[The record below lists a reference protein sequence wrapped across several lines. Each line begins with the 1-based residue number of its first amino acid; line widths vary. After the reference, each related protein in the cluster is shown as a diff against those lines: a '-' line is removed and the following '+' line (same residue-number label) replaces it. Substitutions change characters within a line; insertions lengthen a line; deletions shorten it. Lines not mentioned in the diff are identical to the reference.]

1 MAALTGQWR
10 DALTVKPMKLSDL
23 TSAIQTDRTTMM
35 QKFAASNLR
44 EVGRVCLAMVVAI
57 GMFMACGQA
66 AVAQE
71 PDAAEAASA
80 SDLEP
85 VRTEMTQFAPGILNV
100 IAPAPHPEETFTGPM
115 TLQSLID
122 AHPEIQWGAP
132 NFTDGRPNY
141 DPRTRTLVE
150 MARQV
155 TLRREVYSLEF
166 SFKPLRMIYLD
177 VPQPNGRMARKLIW
191 YMVYRVRYRGGDLRP
206 AADLVG
212 QSPIYKR
219 VEAVSYDSRRAFPML
234 VLEDH
239 ISGKKYLDR
248 VLPTAK
254 QRIAVREQI
263 TAPLYDSLEITSVNI
278 PLSTDSDAP
287 GVWGVATWEDIDP
300 NMDFFSVYVYGLTN
314 AFQQEGEGDDAP
326 YKKKALRL
334 NFYRPG
340 DTINQLEDEI
350 RFGVPAYQDPA
361 EQNYVLQQF
370 GLETRLDYDW
380 VFR

>member
-1 MAALTGQWR
+1 MVALWDQWR
-10 DALTVKPMKLSDL
+10 DALTVKPMKFSYLKRL
-23 TSAIQTDRTTMM
+23 GLRLCPTHRFCRIARVRRL
-35 QKFAASNLR
+35 AAGL
-44 EVGRVCLAMVVAI
+44 MVVTMGLAS
-57 GMFMACGQA
+57 GDLC
-66 AVAQE
+66 AQE
-71 PDAAEAASA
+71 VDQESA
-80 SDLEP
+80 SDRQP
-85 VRTEMTQFAPGILNV
+85 VTTQVTKFAPGIVNV
-100 IAPAPHPEETFTGPM
+100 IAPAPHPDETFTGPL
-115 TLQSLID
+115 TLQTLID
-122 AHPEIQWGAP
+122 AHPEIEWGAP
-132 NFTDGRPNY
+132 NFTNGRPFF

-155 TLRREVYSLEF
+155 TLRREVYCLEF

-177 VPQPNGRMARKLIW
+177 VPQPNGRMARKLVW

-206 AADLVG
+206 AADMVG
-212 QSPIYKR
+212 SSPVYKR

-239 ISGKKYLDR
+239 IADKKYLDR

-254 QRIAVREQI
+254 QRIAIREQI
-263 TAPLYDSLEITSVNI
+263 TAPLYDSLEITAVDI
-278 PLSTDSDAP
+278 PRSSDEDAP

-300 NMDFFSVYVYGLTN
+300 NTDFFSVFVYGLTN

-340 DTINQLEDEI
+340 DTINQLDDHV
-350 RFGVPAYQDPA
+350 RFGVPAFQDPA
-361 EQNYVLQQF
+361 EQDYVLKQF
-370 GLETRLDYDW
+370 GIETRIDYEW